1 MAKYVL
7 ISTTDQSVLKR
18 VNGEKEFRTGSPPT
32 LPIEK
37 GIKWLVLEELP
48 RPSFDPYTHEII
60 PTVVQTD
67 TTRIEG
73 WELLPLSGDAL
84 IKATQA
90 QISKTDKHMSRM
102 VEDIFVAIALGKPL
116 TKLSFPSAL
125 WDKINNRRKLRG
137 EDEI

>member
-1 MAKYVL
+1 
-7 ISTTDQSVLKR
+7 
-18 VNGEKEFRTGSPPT
+18 
-32 LPIEK
+32 
-37 GIKWLVLEELP
+37 
-48 RPSFDPYTHEII
+48 
-60 PTVVQTD
+60 D